1 MCDACNEQFYLD
13 TWGDDPM
20 TTALV
25 PATLH
30 INTLW
35 SANLLCVICEERPWT
50 TTGQWHPRALLCT
63 DCRMDE
69 PKPDE
74 EEN

>member
-35 SANLLCVICEERPWT
+35 SANLLCVICEERRWT
-50 TTGQWHPRALLCT
+50 TTGQWHPRALLCA
-63 DCRMDE
+63 DCRIDE
-69 PKPDE
+69 PNPFE